1 MNLSFKNRIAL
12 YYMLATAAI
21 IAVVF
26 LIIYYSVRAVAYETV
41 DTDLTYEAYKHSAEI
56 VIEQDSFRFIN
67 KDEWMEL
74 EHQKV
79 QVYPVFVQLV
89 NVSGQIMDKS
99 PNLKTD
105 SLVFHSEKGFGYGAQ
120 FDTYLEN
127 RPIRQMQIPIEK
139 EGLRKGY
146 ILTAMSLEGPILV
159 KNSLRKNLL
168 VLYPMVLI
176 GLFFVT
182 RFLAGRSIKP
192 VRNITKSAHR
202 ITRQSLNERIP
213 LPENKDELYHLTSSI
228 NELVNRMQKAIER
241 EEQFTADA
249 SHQMRTPLA
258 VIKGTLE
265 VLIRKSRTESEYR
278 EKINYSI
285 REIDRMSD
293 LVEQL
298 LIMARLDG
306 NHSHQTEEPVNLQL
320 LIDEILLRYKGH
332 IEEKALSVHI
342 DAGYQNTVI
351 TDPYYIDLIFE
362 NLISNAIKYSRAG
375 TVIEIALLDKEDTL
389 SCRITN
395 QGILIGPE
403 DIDHLFQPFY
413 RADALRHKE
422 FKGSG
427 LGLSIVKKA
436 CDFLDLEIQV
446 TSREEPGTTFE
457 LSFPKDR
464 LHNN

>member
-21 IAVVF
+21 IAIVF
-26 LIIYYSVRAVAYETV
+26 LIIYFGVRAAAYETV

-56 VIEQDSFRFIN
+56 VIEKDSFVFIN

-79 QVYPVFVQLV
+79 QVYPVFIQLV
-89 NVSGQIMDKS
+89 NTSGNIMDKS
-99 PNLKTD
+99 PNLKEDFLT
-105 SLVFHSEKGFGYGAQ
+105 FHPNEGFGFGAQ

-127 RPIRQMQIPIEK
+127 RPIRQMQIPIEQ
-139 EGLRKGY
+139 EGIRKGY

-168 VLYPMVLI
+168 LLYPLILI
-176 GLFFVT
+176 GLFFAT

-192 VRNITKSAHR
+192 VRTITRSAHR
-202 ITRQSLNERIP
+202 ITRRSLNERIP
-213 LPENKDELYHLTSSI
+213 LPENKDELYDLTSSI
-228 NELVNRMQKAIER
+228 NELVSRMEKAIER

-258 VIKGTLE
+258 ILKGTLE
-265 VLIRKSRTESEYR
+265 VLIRKPRTEKEYR
-278 EKINYSI
+278 EKISYSI

-298 LIMARLDG
+298 LIMARLDD
-306 NHSHQTEEPVNLQL
+306 NNNQRSLSSNNLQIV
-320 LIDEILLRYKGH
+320 IDEILQRFKSY
-332 IEEKALSVHI
+332 ITEKNLSI
-342 DAGYQNTVI
+342 LINADENTMVN
-351 TDPYYIDLIFE
+351 TDPYYIDLILE
-362 NLISNAIKYSRAG
+362 NLISNAIKYADNGS
-375 TVIEIALLDKEDTL
+375 TIAINLTHEDGKL
-389 SCRITN
+389 CCCITN
-395 QGILIGPE
+395 QGILIDPD
-403 DIDHLFQPFY
+403 DIGHLFQPFY

-422 FKGSG
+422 LKGSG

-436 CDFLDLEIQV
+436 SDLLGIEIEV
-446 TSREEPGTTFE
+446 SSHEEEGTTFK
-457 LSFPKDR
+457 LVFPAA
-464 LHNN
+464 